1 MSISDD
7 VLLRLPQRRILVVDD
22 NRSAAYLLSH
32 LLISLRQTVESAHSG
47 AAALQLL
54 STFQPDAVI
63 SDIAMPDIS
72 GLDLARAIRANPSLQ
87 QPVLVAL
94 SGYTQHSD
102 QEAAVA
108 AGFDLHLIKPVSLEQ
123 LVKLLVDL

>member
-1 MSISDD
+1 MSITEDILSG
-7 VLLRLPQRRILVVDD
+7 LPPRRILVVDD

-32 LLISLRQTVESAHSG
+32 LLISLQQTVESAHSG

-54 STFQPDAVI
+54 SAFSPDVVI
-63 SDIAMPDIS
+63 SDIAMPDMS
-72 GLDLARAIRANPSLQ
+72 GLELARTIRANPELK

-108 AGFDLHLIKPVSLEQ
+108 AGFDLHLIKPASLEQ
-123 LVKLLVDL
+123 LVKLLSDL